1 MYAQLLSSVQLLCD
15 SMDCGPP
22 GSSVHRIFQAGI
34 LEWVVISFSRGYSWP
49 RGWTQVS
56 CVLCIGRQ
64 ILYHWATWE
73 ALTMTFRLD
82 IMFKG
87 FPGGS
92 ENKES
97 ACNAEDLGS
106 VPGLSRSHGGRH
118 GNPLQY
124 SCLENP
130 HGQRSLSGYSP
141 WGLKELDMTE
151 WQRTYIMFKLWP
163 TFKLFFFLLCWLSF
177 SFISWRLITIL

>member
-1 MYAQLLSSVQLLCD
+1 MLSCLVVSNSFVI
-15 SMDCGPP
+15 PWT
-22 GSSVHRIFQAGI
+22 VARQAP
-34 LEWVVISFSRGYSWP
+34 LSTEFSRQEYWSGLPFPSP
-49 RGWTQVS
+49 GDIPDPGVEPDTS
-56 CVLCIGRQ
+56 CVFCIGRQ

-92 ENKES
+92 ESKES
-97 ACNAEDLGS
+97 ACNAGDLGS
-106 VPGLSRSHGGRH
+106 VPGLRRSHGGGH

-130 HGQRSLSGYSP
+130 CGQRSLLGYSP
-141 WGLKELDMTE
+141 WGRKELDMPE
-151 WQRTYIMFKLWP
+151 W
-163 TFKLFFFLLCWLSF
+163 
-177 SFISWRLITIL
+177 